1 MAIPISDEGT
11 AHVQDGGAKRGP
23 RPGSISVALCVLNG
37 ERFLGEQLASIS
49 AQVRPPDELVL
60 VDDGSFD
67 GTVAIARDFAASA
80 PFPVRVYVN
89 DRRLGVTKNFER
101 ALGLCGGS
109 MIAMCAHDDVWMPPK
124 LLHLEEALAAAPDAG
139 LAFCDAEVVDGS
151 LRPLGY
157 RFWRAIG
164 FGRRELALVA
174 AGRAFEPLLKRTFVG
189 GTLSLFRSS
198 YLDSILPI
206 PATWQE
212 DSWIALV
219 IAAQARLV
227 AVPEPLSKY
236 RQHGAN
242 LVGGSKRGILDQLNR
257 SLAGG
262 REAYELAARQFEE
275 ARERLAGRP
284 EVVDRPTWARD
295 SRLLD
300 EKIAHLRRRAGM
312 SASRATRLP
321 VLIEELCRG
330 RYQKY
335 SNGMRSFWRDFAA

>member
-1 MAIPISDEGT
+1 MAAPTRDEST
-11 AHVQDGGAKRGP
+11 AHVDENAARKAP
-23 RPGSISVALCVLNG
+23 RPGTISVALCVLNG
-37 ERFLGEQLASIS
+37 ERFLPEQLESIS
-49 AQVRPPDELVL
+49 TQSRLPDELVL
-60 VDDGSFD
+60 VDDGSSD
-67 GTVAIARDFAASA
+67 RTVPIARSFAASA

-89 DRRLGVTKNFER
+89 ERRLGVTKNFER
-101 ALGLCGGS
+101 ALRLCGGS
-109 MIAMCAHDDVWMPPK
+109 MIAMCAHDDVWMPRK
-124 LLHLEEALAAAPDAG
+124 LSVLEGALAASPEAG
-139 LAFCDAEVVDGS
+139 LAFSDAEVVDGS

-157 RFWRAIG
+157 RFWQSIG

-189 GTLSLFRSS
+189 GTLLLFRSS

-212 DSWIALV
+212 DSWIALI
-219 IAAQARLV
+219 IAAQARIV
-227 AVPEPLSKY
+227 TVPEPLNLY

-242 LVGGSKRGILDQLNR
+242 VVGGAKRGILDQLNR

-275 ARERLAGRP
+275 ARERLVGRP
-284 EVVDRPTWARD
+284 GVGERPTWARD

-300 EKIAHLRRRAGM
+300 EKIAHMRRRAGL
-312 SASRATRLP
+312 SSNRAARLP
-321 VLIEELCRG
+321 TLLEELCRG
-330 RYQKY
+330 RYRRY